1 VCGCTGIGGSEG
13 GQELKA
19 TALRFRL
26 PKAGMERR
34 VRWCQATRLSAVER
48 QMPAGS

>member
-1 VCGCTGIGGSEG
+1 M

-26 PKAGMERR
+26 PKAGMERK
-34 VRWCQATRLSAVER
+34 VRWCQATRLSAAER
-48 QMPAGS
+48 RMPRPPEAE

>member
-1 VCGCTGIGGSEG
+1 LGK
-13 GQELKA
+13 ELKE

-34 VRWCQATRLSAVER
+34 VRWHQATRLSAAER
-48 QMPAGS
+48 RRPRPPEAD